1 MLTFA
6 EKYQTI
12 DIRETNLLPRP
23 ANRGPDFDERLR
35 EAMDVDAM
43 IEESAQELRDYA
55 NKRIPLPAKDLST
68 KDTDLIKKM
77 SLLAEAVEPDEPPV
91 IGHDINEEWVIEN
104 TLRKEL
110 PSEKRILVDEV
121 YKILLFNNMDP
132 QTFTVEFWADYF
144 KIAPATIRNI
154 VNYVAYPVTD
164 PQTKKVTKVLSFI
177 DSEMITKAQ

>member
-1 MLTFA
+1 M
-6 EKYQTI
+6 
-12 DIRETNLLPRP
+12 
-23 ANRGPDFDERLR
+23 
-35 EAMDVDAM
+35 
-43 IEESAQELRDYA
+43 
-55 NKRIPLPAKDLST
+55 
-68 KDTDLIKKM
+68 
-77 SLLAEAVEPDEPPV
+77 
-91 IGHDINEEWVIEN
+91 IEN

>member
-1 MLTFA
+1 MPDWFITEDMRAEGLQMLTFA

-77 SLLAEAVEPDEPPV
+77 SLLAEAVEPDVPPV
-91 IGHDINEEWVIEN
+91 IGHDV
-104 TLRKEL
+104 
-110 PSEKRILVDEV
+110 S
-121 YKILLFNNMDP
+121 F
-132 QTFTVEFWADYF
+132 TF
-144 KIAPATIRNI
+144 
-154 VNYVAYPVTD
+154 
-164 PQTKKVTKVLSFI
+164 S
-177 DSEMITKAQ
+177 